1 MFGSYFTLYELC
13 GNQVRLYL
21 RMLRVYLRTSDLLV
35 SAIKMGVR
43 ARVVFPVCGLEFFQ
57 WPFYEV

>member
-21 RMLRVYLRTSDLLV
+21 RMLRVYLRTSDLLG
-35 SAIKMGVR
+35 S
-43 ARVVFPVCGLEFFQ
+43 VFNWGFGLEWCFQ
-57 WPFYEV
+57 LAA